1 MKPPASTP
9 SCAADSVLADEYD
22 DALAAAA
29 YIAPDHRGHLWRIQ
43 PLHFPKPNASLF
55 TGHSL
60 ICVEQYNGPG
70 EIAAYHPIC
79 LASSEIEAIA
89 MISQDYHRRSAEN
102 GDLCPEGYALW
113 TRAADGHYQ
122 RTAEISRASTSHEN
136 PLEDEGQCDFPDALR

>member
-1 MKPPASTP
+1 MNPPNTPAS

-29 YIAPDHRGHLWRIQ
+29 YTATDHRGLLWHIQ
-43 PLHFPKPNASLF
+43 PLRFPKPNASLF

-70 EIAAYHPIC
+70 EIAAYQPVCI
-79 LASSEIEAIA
+79 ARSQVEAID
-89 MISQDYHRRSAEN
+89 MISDDYHRRKPEN
-102 GDLCPEGYALW
+102 DDLCPEGYALW

-122 RTAEISRASTSHEN
+122 RTAEISRA
-136 PLEDEGQCDFPDALR
+136 

>member
-1 MKPPASTP
+1 MNTHATAP
-9 SCAADSVLADEYD
+9 SCAADAVLADEYD

-29 YIAPDHRGHLWRIQ
+29 YTATDLDGNLWRIQ
-43 PLHFPKPNASLF
+43 PLRLPPTPRHTMF

-70 EIAAYHPIC
+70 EIAAYQPIC
-79 LASSEIEAIA
+79 LASSEVEAITL
-89 MISQDYHRRSAEN
+89 ISQDYHRRSAEN

-122 RTAEISRASTSHEN
+122 RTAEISPRA
-136 PLEDEGQCDFPDALR
+136 